1 MDQFVNMKKFIKSF
15 KKYLIIALLSV
26 LALDA
31 NESGIYEYEIRFK
44 NKIGPL
50 SIDGLKTFS
59 KKEEGFEVTFTGKNR
74 ILNAEIMQE
83 SEFNLT
89 NSKVFPKYYA
99 QYIKLPI
106 KGQQNQNISFDYKN
120 RKIASSGDINWVISF
135 LTDDIP
141 MDPISSGFQ
150 IRQNLRMGIEEF
162 EINLIKLDEG
172 TFYNNSF
179 KVIGSE
185 ILKIKDVNY
194 PCKVLERTDEKGGK
208 SIYYVAETL
217 DFILIKVSDERK
229 ERKILIEAEKILSFG

>member
-1 MDQFVNMKKFIKSF
+1 MDQFLNMERFMRSF
-15 KKYLIIALLSV
+15 KKYLLVVLISFAALE
-26 LALDA
+26 ADD
-31 NESGIYEYEIRFK
+31 SGIYEYEIRFK
-44 NKIGPL
+44 NKIGPF

-59 KKEEGFEVTFTGKNR
+59 KKEKGFGVMFYGKNR
-74 ILNAEIMQE
+74 ILNAEIIQE
-83 SEFNLT
+83 SEFDLT
-89 NSKVFPKYYA
+89 NSRVFPKYYI
-99 QYIKLPI
+99 QHVKMPI
-106 KGQQNQNISFDYKN
+106 KGQQNQNITFDYKN

-150 IRQNLRMGIEEF
+150 IRQNLKSGIEEF

-172 TFYNNSF
+172 TFASNSF
-179 KVIGSE
+179 KVIDSE

-208 SIYYVAETL
+208 SLYYVAETL
-217 DFILIKVSDERK
+217 DFILIKVNDERK